1 MEMKLKMTSKYQVFY
16 NEEGRFI
23 PEVAKII
30 RRYLMTCPYTTKF
43 ILQDGSTVPFKVT
56 ASYRFQALEIGG
68 RRYDYNFI
76 CYDGKD
82 YDIVGL
88 ESEALMDD
96 ILEEIR
102 IGTDNPPSLPCFAR
116 NRYTGVLYYFYEPFG
131 CIHAMLGW
139 PGIDLPSI
147 YDEQWEIIP
156 FDKAPSAIEHENALV
171 IAGQTRGNSDEE

>member
-1 MEMKLKMTSKYQVFY
+1 MTDKYRVFY

-23 PEVAKII
+23 PEIATII
-30 RRYLMTCPYTTKF
+30 RRYLMTAPFTTKF
-43 ILQDGSTVPFKVT
+43 VLANGDTVPFKVT

-76 CYDGKD
+76 CYDGKE

-88 ESEALMDD
+88 ESELLLDD
-96 ILEEIR
+96 ILEEFR
-102 IGTDNPPSLPCFAR
+102 IGTDNPPRLPCFAR
-116 NRYTGVLYYFYEPFG
+116 NRYTGVLYYFYEPLG
-131 CIHAMLGW
+131 CIHATLGW

-156 FDKAPSAIEHENALV
+156 FDKAPSAIEHENTLV
-171 IAGQTRGNSDEE
+171 IAGQARGNSE

>member
-1 MEMKLKMTSKYQVFY
+1 MKLKMTNKYQFFY

-30 RRYLMTCPYTTKF
+30 RRYLMGSPFTTKF
-43 ILQDGSTVPFKVT
+43 ILQDGSKVPFKVT
-56 ASYRFQALEIGG
+56 ASYRDKSLEIGG

-76 CYDGKD
+76 CYEGKE
-82 YDIVGL
+82 YDIVDL
-88 ESEALMDD
+88 ESDLLMDD

-102 IGTDNPPSLPCFAR
+102 IGSDNPPQLPCFAR
-116 NRYTGVLYYFYEPFG
+116 NRYTGVLYYFYEPLG
-131 CIHAMLGW
+131 CIHATLGW

-156 FDKAPSAIEHENALV
+156 FDKVPSAIEHENALV
-171 IAGQTRGNSDEE
+171 IAGRNRGNSDE